1 MRQESERTDNL
12 SLQGGLPGFRYQAQG
27 PDGRSL
33 AILSY
38 LHFINTSFFYL
49 YLVLEFLSFER
60 EEKSNI

>member
-27 PDGRSL
+27 PDGHSL

-38 LHFINTSFFYL
+38 LHFINTSLFYL